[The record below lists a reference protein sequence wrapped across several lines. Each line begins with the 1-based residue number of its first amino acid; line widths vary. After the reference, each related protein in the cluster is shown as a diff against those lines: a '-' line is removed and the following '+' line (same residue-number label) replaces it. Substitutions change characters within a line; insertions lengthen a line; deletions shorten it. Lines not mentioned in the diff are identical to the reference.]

1 MQGSAVLSG
10 VLHTGADPCAALIGS
25 MYTAC
30 ENAAKIAA
38 NPPASGATGGTSSG
52 SLLTDPLGSIAT
64 GCAQAAAWVIDQV
77 SGAVGSSTSV
87 DYTNAGFLK
96 QYAVVFAAS
105 AVLTL
110 VLWLLAVIK
119 RAVRGEP
126 VVTAITEATGFLWL
140 AVGASAFTPVVL
152 YGMVK
157 LTDGITTAI
166 GSGTAND
173 RNNFL
178 STFANTISPPNG
190 QSSTLGGGPILLI
203 FISLVA
209 MIAAA
214 VLWVE
219 LLIRAAMLYVGAAL
233 AAAVYAGLVDKSLW
247 HHIRR
252 WAGMMIAV
260 DLAKPVIVIVLG
272 LATAISAGSS
282 GSFASVLSGLAIM
295 ILSIFS
301 SALIFRFVPNFG
313 DDMLAINS
321 ARDSASSSEASPAG
335 AMAGPASRMREGIA
349 AHGARSGNPLAAPA
363 TSALSMSAGMAAH
376 GARAAVRLGTT
387 RGGSGGSGGGDGGAG
402 GGSGGGPAGGIAA
415 DGARPGGTAGG
426 VAPGGAAG
434 GGGASQAVRRTLPN
448 ARDVANGSG
457 SKGSGA

>member
-1 MQGSAVLSG
+1 MPGSAVLA
-10 VLHTGADPCAALIGS
+10 GADPCAALIGS

-30 ENAAKIAA
+30 ENTGKLV
-38 NPPASGATGGTSSG
+38 SGSTGGGSAGGVSSG
-52 SLLTDPLGSIAT
+52 SLLSDPLGSIAS

-77 SGAVGSSTSV
+77 SAAVGSSTSV

-157 LTDGITTAI
+157 ITDGITSAI
-166 GSGTAND
+166 GSGTAAD

-178 STFANTISPPNG
+178 TSFANTLSPPNG
-190 QSSTLGGGPILLI
+190 QASNLGGGPILLI
-203 FISLVA
+203 FISLLA

-214 VLWVE
+214 VLWIE

-247 HHIRR
+247 HHVRR

-272 LATAISAGSS
+272 LATAISAG
-282 GSFASVLSGLAIM
+282 GTSFASVLSGLAIM
-295 ILSIFS
+295 LLSIFS

-321 ARDSASSSEASPAG
+321 ARNTATTSDAAPNG
-335 AMAGPASRMREGIA
+335 AMAGPASRMQEGIA
-349 AHGARSGNPLAAPA
+349 AHGARSGNPMGAPA
-363 TSALSMSAGMAAH
+363 TAALSMSAGMAAH
-376 GARAAVRLGTT
+376 GVRAAARLGTS
-387 RGGSGGSGGGDGGAG
+387 GGGGGGTSGGSGGAGGGMTGGSGGPGGGGPGVGAG
-402 GGSGGGPAGGIAA
+402 GGGMGGS
-415 DGARPGGTAGG
+415 
-426 VAPGGAAG
+426 AG
-434 GGGASQAVRRTLPN
+434 GGGGGGTTAQQATRRSIPN
-448 ARDVANGSG
+448 ARDLAGSG
-457 SKGSGA
+457 GDQGSAG